1 MLDHP
6 PNNPTAAS
14 KPVEAPDSG
23 AREGANTP
31 SAQHAELVRLLAD
44 VAGRE
49 DAQFQ
54 ELAMRRIAAFVEELR
69 QLAGGRIEF
78 ANTETWHAAY
88 ERVLASLD
96 GACYRSVS
104 WVKSDDY
111 WNDLPGRQ
119 SMQLN
124 YALLAKGLA
133 IERVLIIGWNLWP
146 PESRLP
152 SRSIRQWIEDQH
164 YGGIAVRIVRE
175 SDLVNEPDLLR
186 DFGIYGDRATGDQ
199 ETDNDS
205 RTMRF
210 VLSFNSASIQ
220 LAQDRWE
227 RLLLFARPYD
237 QILDHGLSVV

>member
-1 MLDHP
+1 MSDC
-6 PNNPTAAS
+6 PTTTATVSAKPIDAS
-14 KPVEAPDSG
+14 
-23 AREGANTP
+23 T
-31 SAQHAELVRLLAD
+31 SAGSESAIAISPRHDELVRLLAD

-49 DAQFQ
+49 DALFQ

-78 ANTETWHAAY
+78 ANTETWRAAY

-96 GACYRSVS
+96 DALYRSVS

-124 YALLAKGLA
+124 FALLAQGLA
-133 IERVLIIGWNLWP
+133 IERVLILGWNLWP

-164 YGGIAVRIVRE
+164 FGGIAVRIVRE

-186 DFGIYGDRATGDQ
+186 DFGIYGDRATGEQ

-210 VLSFNSASIQ
+210 VLSFNEASIR

-227 RLLLFARPYD
+227 RLLLFARPYGGL
-237 QILDHGLSVV
+237 LDHGLTVV